1 MLDGNEKESH
11 SRATQ
16 ADLSGAYNSLTLP
29 AGGSLTSLTRSSR
42 SLLKPP
48 VLTLLTLDLPP
59 PPPPVKTG
67 PG

>member
-29 AGGSLTSLTRSSR
+29 AGGSLTSDPVISLSSQAAR
-42 SLLKPP
+42 PDTAHAGLAAAAAA
-48 VLTLLTLDLPP
+48 
-59 PPPPVKTG
+59 G
-67 PG
+67 